1 MEVGRGSEKGSSNIP
16 AGVRRRLPSVL
27 QLNRRKKGVEF
38 ASEYNLIV
46 SSDGCC
52 CCCREVRVEAEVF
65 VGFAEEEEAGGSVEE
80 EEEEVERSSMTA
92 GRGAGEGDL
101 KGLPETGPNAGD
113 LEVAVVLEEDLLE
126 FPGLVVEVG

>member
-1 MEVGRGSEKGSSNIP
+1 MEGRGREKGSSNIP

-52 CCCREVRVEAEVF
+52 GCREVRVEAEVF

-101 KGLPETGPNAGD
+101 KGLLETGPNAGD

-126 FPGLVVEVG
+126 FPGLAVEVG